1 MGSEMCIR
9 DRGSGVSPRGHRQLA
24 AISDLSP
31 RAAQAVVD
39 HFGTLRSI
47 VAASTSELSQIAG
60 VGSQRARIIRE
71 QLQRALDDE
80 SDPLNG

>member
-1 MGSEMCIR
+1 MGIR
-9 DRGSGVSPRGHRQLA
+9 DS
-24 AISDLSP
+24 
-31 RAAQAVVD
+31 
-39 HFGTLRSI
+39 FGTLRSI

-80 SDPLNG
+80 SDPLNR